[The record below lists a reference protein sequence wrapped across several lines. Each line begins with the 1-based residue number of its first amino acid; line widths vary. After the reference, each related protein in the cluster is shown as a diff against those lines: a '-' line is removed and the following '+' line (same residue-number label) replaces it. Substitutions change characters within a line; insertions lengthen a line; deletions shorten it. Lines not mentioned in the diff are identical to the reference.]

1 MPPKVKVTSEQIVE
15 AALQIV
21 RDSGFENLN
30 ARALAEKI
38 GCSVH
43 PIFRV
48 YESMEGLKSEVYKE
62 AEKLYNSK
70 MIEAMNDADDGF
82 QKMGLAYI
90 EFAKNEK
97 NLFKLLFMSDV
108 FGGKSMLE
116 IVGSTEGDDEVIAM
130 LCMMTGLNAE
140 HAKEL
145 YAGLWL
151 TTHGIATMYATNNCR
166 FSDAEILRLLGNS
179 FMGTVMTL
187 KEEETD
193 NEK

>member
-62 AEKLYNSK
+62 AEKLYNAK

-108 FGGKSMLE
+108 FDGKSMLE
-116 IVGSTEGDDEVIAM
+116 IVGSTEGDDEVIEM

-166 FSDAEILRLLGNS
+166 FSDAEIQRLLGNS
-179 FMGTVMTL
+179 FMGTVMIL